1 MEYKKKTKRVEME
14 CSNCKKLFL
23 YKVYDIGKYKSNC
36 CSRKCS
42 NELKI
47 TSSEVECKQCGK
59 KFNKIKSQ
67 IIKFPNH
74 FCSQSC
80 AASFNNTHKDYGIRR
95 SKLEI
100 YLEEYIRK
108 TFPQIELFCN
118 NKESINSELDFY
130 FPSLKF
136 AIELNGIV
144 HYEPIYGVD
153 KFEKIQNN
161 DKRKAIACY
170 EKGIELAI
178 IDTSNCKYLS
188 NTAKE
193 KYSKIVC
200 DLLEEVISKN
210 ISG

>member
-1 MEYKKKTKRVEME
+1 MQYKKKTKRVEIE
-14 CSNCKKLFL
+14 CTNCKKLFL
-23 YKVYDIGKYKSNC
+23 YKVYDLGKYKSNC

-188 NTAKE
+188 NTTKE

>member
-1 MEYKKKTKRVEME
+1 MEYKKKTKRVEIE
-14 CSNCKKLFL
+14 CTNCKKLFL

-47 TSSEVECKQCGK
+47 TSSEVVCKQCGK

-108 TFPQIELFCN
+108 TFPEIELLCN

-193 KYSKIVC
+193 KYSTIVC
-200 DLLEEVISKN
+200 DLLKEVINKN
-210 ISG
+210 KII